1 MAAAAARPLVTV
13 QSLDGDMATDATPTV
28 PLPDVM
34 KSSIRPDIVNYVHSN
49 ISKNSRQPYAVSRRA
64 GHQTSAESWGTGRAV
79 SRIPRVPGGGT
90 HRAGQGA
97 FGNMCRGG
105 RMFAPTKIW
114 RRWHRKININQ
125 KRYAVVSAIA
135 ASAVPSLVTA
145 RGHRIESVPELPL
158 VVSDSAEG
166 VEKTKEAIKVLKQV
180 GAFPDAE
187 KAKDSRDIRPGKG
200 KMRNRRY
207 ISRKGP
213 LIVYGTEGAKA
224 VKAFRNVPG
233 VEVANVE
240 RLNLLKLAP
249 GGHLGRFVIWTKS
262 AFEKL
267 DSVYGSFDK
276 AAEKKNGYVLPRS
289 KMVNADLARI
299 INSDEVQS
307 VVKPVKKVKTR
318 TSIKKNPLKNL
329 NVMLKLNPYAKTAK
343 RAALLA
349 EELRIKAKKEKL
361 DKKRKT
367 TVSKEEASAIRA
379 AGKAWYQTMVSDS
392 DYAEFDNF
400 SKWLG
405 VSQ

>member
-13 QSLDGDMATDATPTV
+13 QVLKSDMATDGGNAV

-34 KSSIRPDIVNYVHSN
+34 KASIRPDIVTFVHSN

-114 RRWHRKININQ
+114 RRWHRKINVNQ

-135 ASAVPSLVTA
+135 ASAIPSLVMA

-158 VVSDSAEG
+158 VIGDSAES
-166 VEKTKEAIKVLKQV
+166 VEKTSAAIDILKQI
-180 GAFPDAE
+180 GAYPDAE
-187 KAKDSRDIRPGKG
+187 KAKDSHAIRPGKG

-213 LIVYGTEGAKA
+213 LIVYGMEGAKL
-224 VKAFRNVPG
+224 VKAFQNIPG
-233 VEVANVE
+233 VEVANVD

-267 DSVYGSFDK
+267 DSIYGSF
-276 AAEKKNGYVLPRS
+276 EKKLRRRRMGTCCP
-289 KMVNADLARI
+289 
-299 INSDEVQS
+299 VQ
-307 VVKPVKKVKTR
+307 
-318 TSIKKNPLKNL
+318 
-329 NVMLKLNPYAKTAK
+329 
-343 RAALLA
+343 
-349 EELRIKAKKEKL
+349 
-361 DKKRKT
+361 
-367 TVSKEEASAIRA
+367 
-379 AGKAWYQTMVSDS
+379 
-392 DYAEFDNF
+392 
-400 SKWLG
+400 KWLMLIWLG
-405 VSQ
+405 LSTPTRFSQW

>member
-1 MAAAAARPLVTV
+1 MAAAARPLVTV
-13 QSLDGDMATDATPTV
+13 HNLDSDMATDGATTTLA
-28 PLPDVM
+28 LPSVM
-34 KSSIRPDIVNYVHSN
+34 KAPIRPDIVNHTHAN
-49 ISKNSRQPYAVSRRA
+49 MAKNRRQPYAVSKKA

-114 RRWHRKININQ
+114 RRWHSKLNINL
-125 KRYAVVSAIA
+125 KRYAIASAIA
-135 ASAVPSLVTA
+135 ASAVPSIVMA
-145 RGHRIESVPELPL
+145 RGHRIDSVPEIPL

-166 VEKTKEAIKVLKQV
+166 IEKTSTAIKALKQI
-180 GAFPDAE
+180 GAYPDAE
-187 KAKDSRDIRPGKG
+187 KAKDSHAIRPGKG

-213 LIVYGTEGAKA
+213 LIVYGTEGSKL

-233 VEVANVE
+233 VEVVNVE

-249 GGHLGRFVIWTKS
+249 GGHLGRFVVWTKS

-267 DSVYGSFDK
+267 DSIYGSFDK
-276 AAEKKNGYVLPRS
+276 PSEKKKGYLLPRA
-289 KMVNADLARI
+289 KMVNADLPRI

-307 VVKPVKKVKTR
+307 VVRPIKKEVKR
-318 TSIKKNPLKNL
+318 APMKKNPLKNL
-329 NVMLKLNPYAKTAK
+329 NIMLKLNPYAKTA
-343 RAALLA
+343 RRMALLA
-349 EELRIKAKKEKL
+349 EEQRVKAKKEKL
-361 DKKRKT
+361 DKKRKQI
-367 TVSKEEASAIRA
+367 SKEA
-379 AGKAWYQTMVSDS
+379 ATTIKGSGRAWYQTMISDS
-392 DYAEFDNF
+392 DYTEFENF
-400 SKWLG
+400 TKWLG

>member
-1 MAAAAARPLVTV
+1 MAAARPLVSV
-13 QSLDGDMATDATPTV
+13 HNLDSDMATDGATNTL

-34 KSSIRPDIVNYVHSN
+34 KSSIRPDIITFVHTN
-49 ISKNSRQPYAVSRRA
+49 MSKNSRQPYAVSKKA

-114 RRWHRKININQ
+114 RRWHRRINVNQ
-125 KRYAVVSAIA
+125 KRYAVASAIA
-135 ASAVPSLVTA
+135 ACAVPSLVMA
-145 RGHRIESVPELPL
+145 RGHRIESVPEIPL
-158 VVSDSAEG
+158 VVSDSTEG
-166 VEKTKEAIKVLKQV
+166 IEKTSSAIKALKQI
-180 GAFPDAE
+180 GAYPDAE
-187 KAKDSRDIRPGKG
+187 KAKDSQAIRPGKG

-213 LIVYGTEGAKA
+213 LIVYGTEGSKL
-224 VKAFRNVPG
+224 VKAFRNIPG
-233 VEVANVE
+233 VEIANVE

-249 GGHLGRFVIWTKS
+249 GGHVGRFVIWTKS

-267 DSVYGSFDK
+267 DSVYGSFEK
-276 AAEKKNGYVLPRS
+276 PSEKKKGYVLPRA
-289 KMVNADLARI
+289 KMVNADLTRI

-307 VVKPVKKVKTR
+307 VVRPIKKEVKR
-318 TSIKKNPLKNL
+318 APMKKNPLKNL
-329 NVMLKLNPYAKTAK
+329 NTMLKLNPYAKTAK
-343 RAALLA
+343 RMALLA
-349 EELRIKAKKEKL
+349 EAQRLKSKKEKL
-361 DKKRKT
+361 DKKRKQI
-367 TVSKEEASAIRA
+367 SKEEATKSKS
-379 AGKAWYQTMVSDS
+379 AGKAWYQTMISDS
-392 DYAEFDNF
+392 DYTEFENF